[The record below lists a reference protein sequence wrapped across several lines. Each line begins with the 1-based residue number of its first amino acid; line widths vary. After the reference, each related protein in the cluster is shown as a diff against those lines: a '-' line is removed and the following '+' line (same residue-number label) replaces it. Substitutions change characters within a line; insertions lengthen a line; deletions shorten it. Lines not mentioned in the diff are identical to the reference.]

1 MFLLVDSPK
10 SPYRDNAPFLIP
22 SLSLVS
28 DDFTYTSKGTQNKS
42 TGFHSIASC
51 SSFVDCDINT
61 YSSRRSSNFAGEMYS
76 FSDFE
81 TPIRNVSERRGTY
94 DMSFRSSGVPDRS
107 RLLSEPAVQLGDVGF
122 QNIREAY
129 YPYSTG
135 TVDFGYGRPRCNA
148 EYTLQFDDTYE
159 DPSLDYSSF
168 FIQSESVDPYSS
180 RSFSPP
186 NTSRASFS
194 SVTHHRSSTGNTG
207 DPLRDHGNQLSSSKS
222 TRRKTTKKVV
232 DSSTTLS
239 NDDILN
245 PDDIDPVC

>member
-1 MFLLVDSPK
+1 MLLLVDSPK
-10 SPYRDNAPFLIP
+10 SPYRDNAPFFIP
-22 SLSLVS
+22 SLTLVS
-28 DDFTYTSKGTQNKS
+28 DDFPYSNKGTQNKS

-51 SSFVDCDINT
+51 SSFADCDINT
-61 YSSRRSSNFAGEMYS
+61 YSSRRSSNFSGEVYS
-76 FSDFE
+76 FTDFE
-81 TPIRNVSERRGTY
+81 TPNRNVSERRGTY

-107 RLLSEPAVQLGDVGF
+107 RLLSEPAVQLGDIGF

-135 TVDFGYGRPRCNA
+135 TGNFGYGRPRCNA
-148 EYTLQFDDTYE
+148 EYTLQFDDNYE
-159 DPSLDYSSF
+159 DSSLDYSNYL
-168 FIQSESVDPYSS
+168 IQSESVDPFPS

-194 SVTHHRSSTGNTG
+194 SANHYGSSAGNTG
-207 DPLRDHGNQLSSSKS
+207 DPLRDHGNQLSSKS
-222 TRRKTTKKVV
+222 NRRKTTKKVV